1 MKKGCIERKEDILKK
16 TTGGKRIKSIEE
28 RKIFERKENISKTG
42 KNTQERLERRVQKDK
57 VEKKACIERK
67 ENK

>member
-42 KNTQERLERRVQKDK
+42 KNTQERLERRV
-57 VEKKACIERK
+57 
-67 ENK
+67 